1 MAVVLHHSKAK
12 GTVKLVLIGIAN
24 HAGDGGAW
32 PTIDTLSHY
41 ANVEPRAVQKAL
53 SRLISMGEVRVH
65 AQAGGTV
72 DMDDHRR
79 PNRYDV
85 LVECP
90 PSCDRSMQHRD
101 DRRRKRGGQSALW
114 INPLSAQTPG
124 VQGDTPRV
132 SAQTPH
138 PLSVWT
144 PKPELQP
151 SMNSG
156 SSALPQPQTAREP
169 EPDCSECSLSADE
182 CRRRRDTSG
191 HTYTPRVTA

>member
-1 MAVVLHHSKAK
+1 MSVVLHHSRAK

-32 PTIDTLSHY
+32 PTVDTLAHY

-53 SRLISMGEVRVH
+53 TKLVSLGEVRVH
-65 AQAGGTV
+65 VQAGGTH
-72 DMDDHRR
+72 DMDDSRR
-79 PNRYDV
+79 PNRYDI

-90 PSCDRSMQHRD
+90 TSCDRTMNHRD
-101 DRRRKRGGQSALW
+101 DRRRKRGNQGALW
-114 INPLSAQTPG
+114 INPPSKWTPG
-124 VQGDTPRV
+124 VQGDTPPL

-138 PLSVWT
+138 PLSART

-151 SMNSG
+151 STNHGVSVV
-156 SSALPQPQTAREP
+156 SQPQTAREA

-182 CRRRRDTSG
+182 CRKRRDING
-191 HTYTPRVTA
+191 HPYTPRRA